1 MSRRA
6 KATLVMLNL
15 WMAGQV
21 SAAVV
26 VQRWGLADRSA
37 HPKAPHIQ
45 HPGTLLYELLPG
57 EAGILM
63 RFDLS
68 AIPKGARVYRARLF
82 FVRSG
87 ALAGGFDVV
96 EARRDAGGRVR
107 GVGASLRLVGPGYR
121 WFDATA
127 ATARAVAGS
136 GRRLLLLVRRAPA
149 FEKAGTYLEVAYEG
163 RLRERIRQVTG
174 VKARAGRGVVFITFR
189 EIEDLA
195 CGKEDLSWPEFL
207 KRVAGY
213 THRGPVPDDRAEE
226 LRYRLYRYHRPI
238 TACNI
243 GRAELVG
250 EVGPGSGYNTALVPP
265 KGRWKK
271 DNPPVLR
278 LAIEP
283 GKPLRPGVGLFVHH
297 VCRAGRA
304 YYAVVTARN
313 GVENTLDVG
322 RSNTVGPVR
331 ELPGAPVPVL
341 QRELVVDLAG
351 TKYVRQW
358 YSLWAAPPLAPV
370 PGRYDL
376 TVEFCPG
383 LLDSRPALTVVR
395 REAWRRGPFPTR
407 PGKFKGIRLSHS
419 EDVPNSFWMGL
430 NDAHG
435 TLKGLQ
441 QGRWQPFVQRRQ
453 EYLICWARSKWHVDE
468 RRVAAAIG
476 SWGMMEIERPGV
488 YAYLFGW
495 GQPEVTRGPLC
506 WRTALAAWGRPEV
519 YAGRADEDNPY
530 RRQDYSRYVLEHPQR
545 ELPYL
550 AIMAE
555 RGVDLVEM
563 GWSAFPR
570 FFRAMLRT
578 RRAFVASWDQEG
590 PWTWRATPVHRAI
603 LSGQIDIHR
612 DLSLP
617 AFSNC
622 TLDDNPGSG
631 ELGTGDPAGQ
641 INGYLLWDTKS
652 MVETAGRWEVT
663 VWLDESAPRPSC
675 RVDLTPRRC
684 RQFRPRPAQRF
695 AWTNT
700 TLEGRGKAVIQAGRA
715 VADRYGLV
723 TLKALVVGKGRHRI
737 VIEQAKR

>member
-1 MSRRA
+1 MSRWTRSA
-6 KATLVMLNL
+6 LVVLAL
-15 WMAGQV
+15 LPAGEV

-26 VQRWGLADRSA
+26 VQRWGLADRA
-37 HPKAPHIQ
+37 ADPKAPHVQ

-57 EAGILM
+57 GVGTLM

-68 AIPKGARVYRARLF
+68 AIPRRARVYRARLF
-82 FVRSG
+82 FSRPG
-87 ALAGGFDVV
+87 ELAGGFDIV

-107 GVGASLRLVGPGYR
+107 GVGASLRLAGPGYR

-127 ATARAVAGS
+127 ATARAVASS
-136 GRRLLLLVRRAPA
+136 GRRLLLLARKAPA
-149 FEKAGTYLEVAYEG
+149 FEAAGAFLEVAYEG
-163 RLRERIRQVTG
+163 RLRERIRQVAG
-174 VKARAGRGVVFITFR
+174 VKALAARGVVFVTFR

-195 CGKEDLSWPEFL
+195 RGKADLSWPEFL

-250 EVGPGSGYNTALVPP
+250 EVASGSGYNTALVPP

-278 LAIEP
+278 LAIEA

-297 VCRAGRA
+297 VRRKGRA

-313 GVENTLDVG
+313 GVENTLDIG
-322 RSNTVGPVR
+322 RSNTVGPVT
-331 ELPGAPVPVL
+331 ELPGTPVPVL
-341 QRELVVDLAG
+341 QRELVRDLAG

-383 LLDSRPALTVVR
+383 LLDARPSLMVVR
-395 REAWRRGPFPTR
+395 RAAWRRGPFPGK
-407 PGKFKGIRLSHS
+407 PAKFKGVRLSHS

-435 TLKGLQ
+435 TLKGAE
-441 QGRWQPFVQRRQ
+441 QGRWQPFTQRRQ
-453 EYLICWARSKWHVDE
+453 EYLICWARSKWRIDQ
-468 RRVAAAIG
+468 RRVVADIG
-476 SWGMMEIERPGV
+476 AWGMMEIERPGV
-488 YAYLFGW
+488 YAYLLGW

-506 WRTALAAWGRPEV
+506 WRAALAAWGRPEV
-519 YAGRADEDNPY
+519 YAGREAADNPY
-530 RRQDYSRYVLEHPQR
+530 YRQDYSRYVLEHPER
-545 ELPYL
+545 ELPYFAVL
-550 AIMAE
+550 AQ
-555 RGVDLVEM
+555 RGMDLAEM
-563 GWSAFPR
+563 GWSALPR

-578 RRAFVASWDQEG
+578 RRAFVASWDQRS
-590 PWTWRATPVHRAI
+590 PWTWRATPVHRAVM
-603 LSGQIDIHR
+603 SGQLDIHR

-622 TLDDNPGSG
+622 SLDDNPGSG
-631 ELGTGDPAGQ
+631 ELDTGDPDGQ
-641 INGYLLWDTKS
+641 INGYLLWDAGGT
-652 MVETAGRWEVT
+652 VETAKRWEVT
-663 VWLDESAPRPSC
+663 LWLDESAPRSSC

-684 RQFRPRPAQRF
+684 RHFRPKPGQRF
-695 AWTNT
+695 TWTNT
-700 TLEGRGKAVIQAGRA
+700 TLGGQGEAVIQTGR
-715 VADRYGLV
+715 VLADRFGLV
-723 TLKALVVGKGRHRI
+723 TLKGLVVGKARARV
-737 VIEQAKR
+737 VIERAKH